1 MITGRELVEK
11 MYSENYDEYEDT
23 RLYSTGDDELDEL
36 LERAFCEG
44 YEYAQKE
51 FGRTGLTK
59 EQAKEWLKNTGN
71 RKTKS
76 KFQDKFLGNLIKP
89 EDGELV
95 PVKKLRERLNS
106 PERIVNNIKDKNGLI
121 DWGINIKAGHS
132 SGLAGVRSTHL
143 EKGGSKSLKNNKYYD
158 HGKSNIIKNKET
170 MKFVRDTIK
179 KNSK

>member
-11 MYSENYDEYEDT
+11 MYSENEEIQEEK
-23 RLYSTGDDELDEL
+23 LYSTGDDELDDL
-36 LERAFCEG
+36 LERAFCDG

-71 RKTKS
+71 IKTKS

-95 PVKKLRERLNS
+95 PVKKLRERLDS
-106 PERIVNNIKDKNGLI
+106 PNIKTKNDLI
-121 DWGINIKAGHS
+121 DWGINVKAGHS
-132 SGLAGVRSTHL
+132 SGIAGVRSTHL
-143 EKGGSKSLKNNKYYD
+143 EKGGSKSLKSNKYYD
-158 HGKSNIIKNKET
+158 HGKSSNISKNKEI
-170 MKFVRDTIK
+170 MKFVRDVIK